1 MNDDHKS
8 NDRLKNDIHHL
19 DELIETMHDAEK
31 SRTFEE
37 QVAYLKAKGIDPA
50 KNFKRWDDDKQDD

>member
-1 MNDDHKS
+1 MNNKPN
-8 NDRLKNDIHHL
+8 NDLKDDIHHL

-37 QVAYLKAKGIDPA
+37 QVAYLKTKGIDPA

>member
-1 MNDDHKS
+1 MNNKPS
-8 NDRLKNDIHHL
+8 NDLKNDIHHL

-50 KNFKRWDDDKQDD
+50 KNFKEWDDEQDD